1 MSEFKTAK
9 PKDEE
14 IDNAP
19 EKSDEKSEAWDLIE
33 DRRFQ
38 LTKKAAATRKHLL
51 SQPLVKTMIPRAENE
66 AKDATQYYN
75 VNGFAFYIRKGVFQ
89 NVPADIA
96 ELISDTYGQ
105 DARIMAE
112 HPLNLNNNKAAAAE
126 FARG

>member
-9 PKDEE
+9 LKEEGVDE
-14 IDNAP
+14 D
-19 EKSDEKSEAWDLIE
+19 KSNSIGDLIE
-33 DRRFQ
+33 DRRYQ
-38 LTKKAAATRKHLL
+38 LTKKALATRTHLA
-51 SQPLVKTMIPRAENE
+51 SQPLVKTMIPRGENE

-89 NVPADIA
+89 NVPSDIA
-96 ELISDTYGQ
+96 GLISDTYGQ

-112 HPLNLNNNKAAAAE
+112 HPLNLLNNKAAAAE